1 MARHLTI
8 ADRDRIA
15 ELKHQGSRQNA
26 IARALKRSPSTICR
40 ELKRNSSDGKYRAGQ
55 AQQRADRRRRERPL
69 LRKMDEPKIKA
80 AVCRGLK
87 QYWSPEQIDG
97 RFKREAPGR
106 CVVSARTIYNWID
119 SREDHKLWRKFLRK
133 RGKRGFR
140 PRRPG
145 RIGAPIKDRPK
156 VIENRSRL
164 GDFEGDSVLG
174 SSNSGGLVT
183 LVDRKSRY
191 TVITRIKSKHA
202 DHVYDRIRKCLTKL
216 DRSHRRSV
224 TFDNGT
230 EFTNCSRLQ
239 RYPGVDVY
247 VADPGRPHQRGTN
260 ENTNGLIRQFYPKG
274 SPMRRVASHQ
284 IRAVQN
290 LLNNRPRA
298 CLDFQTP
305 NEVFLKK
312 TTSKN
317 CN

>member
-8 ADRDRIA
+8 EDRDRIA

-26 IARALKRSPSTICR
+26 IARALQRSPSTICR
-40 ELKRNSSDGKYRAGQ
+40 ELKRNSSDGKYLAGQ
-55 AQQRADRRRRERPL
+55 AQQRAERRRRERPL
-69 LRKMDEPKIKA
+69 LRKMDDPKIKA
-80 AVCRGLK
+80 AVRKGLK
-87 QYWSPEQIDG
+87 LYWSPEQIDG
-97 RFKREAPGR
+97 RLKREASGQR
-106 CVVSARTIYNWID
+106 VVSARTIYNWID
-119 SREDHKLWRKFLRK
+119 SQNDHKTWRKFLRK
-133 RGKRGFR
+133 RGKREFR
-140 PRRPG
+140 SRRPG

-156 VIENRSRL
+156 VIETRSRL
-164 GDFEGDSVLG
+164 GDFEGDTVLG
-174 SSNSGGLVT
+174 SSNSGGLGT

-191 TVITRIKSKHA
+191 TVITGIKSKHA
-202 DHVYDRIRKCLTKL
+202 DHVYQRIRKCLNKL
-216 DRSHRRSV
+216 DRTHRRSV

-239 RYPGVDVY
+239 RYPGVEVY

-274 SPMRRVASHQ
+274 TPMRRVAPHQ

-298 CLDFQTP
+298 CLNYQTP
-305 NEVFLKK
+305 NEVFLNNPAAQ
-312 TTSKN
+312 N